1 MKLKLIILTIMICSK
16 GAFSYSQN
24 DTLYSINYILLSSG
38 DERKTIA
45 ENRKIWVMDKNENIV
60 NGRFKIKN
68 DSIISIKNQNFE
80 ISSLV
85 TISTP
90 KRGYKILVT
99 ALGICG
105 LINSI
110 FAAKSLKNY
119 QAAQSQAILYVATM
133 TGMGGIVMGILAIE
147 AIIQLTENDQ
157 NAYNTVN
164 KYKISLIHQ

>member
-119 QAAQSQAILYVATM
+119 KPTIPSDIIVATI